1 MPHNLPIRLPIYV
14 LGRTYVLHTRINGR
28 QFKRSLKTADP
39 RLAKLRAVQ
48 LLGAAYMS
56 VFPRFSKPSGS
67 IPDHEWRRFEMDA
80 KTGVFK
86 TDGTPEDHERMMR
99 TFEAWKAWKEVEA
112 IGPIPGGFAVP
123 SQQPPAAAIAA
134 ASDAI
139 PDPHYIGAGEDSVCK
154 AKGPAYS
161 VVFADFVKLKPKLSK
176 GTTRDYGDTVSEFE
190 TFAGKP
196 TISQISEKTITDY
209 MRWLAVKGNTEPTID
224 KKIGALRALFNFGKK
239 QKIVTGEN
247 FAADRNLQTRAEKN
261 AGGHKFYEL
270 DEVKEVMGCQQF
282 QQLAQTEPG
291 FYLVVVGALI
301 SGIRITALATLQAKH
316 FRKTVE
322 GRPYISVE
330 QDKTDAGTRKV
341 PMPDALWQQMKD
353 HLEQHGGFG
362 FEVREDGA
370 GASDPV
376 RKILNVHLQ
385 AIGAKDR
392 GFTVH
397 GLRKTLNQCLIDD
410 EVHFEERCQFLGHEI
425 DHVNL
430 SVYGKGARKEKKS
443 IDKIAQIVR
452 PTQDRL
458 LRLIGYVGPVTEAP
472 STQPAEGTRD

>member
-1 MPHNLPIRLPIYV
+1 MPLNLPIYI
-14 LGRTYVLHTRINGR
+14 LGCTYVLHTRINGR

-56 VFPRFSKPSGS
+56 VFPRFSKLSGS
-67 IPDHEWRRFEMDA
+67 IPDHEWHRFELDA
-80 KTGVFK
+80 KNGVFK
-86 TDGTPEDHERMMR
+86 TDGSDKDHDRMMR
-99 TFEAWKAWKEVEA
+99 AFEEWKAWKQVEA
-112 IGPIPGGFAVP
+112 IGPIPSGFVVP
-123 SQQPPAAAIAA
+123 APQPQQVGKPAA
-134 ASDAI
+134 SEAI

-154 AKGPAYS
+154 AKGPTYS

-209 MRWLAVKGNTEPTID
+209 MRWLAAKGNTEPTID
-224 KKIGALRALFNFGKK
+224 KKVGALRALFNFGKK

-261 AGGHKFYEL
+261 AGGHKFYEQ

-291 FYLVVVGALI
+291 FYLVAVGALI
-301 SGIRITALATLQAKH
+301 SGIRVTALATLDVKH

-322 GRPYISVE
+322 GRPYIAVAK
-330 QDKTDAGTRKV
+330 DKTDAGTRKV
-341 PMPDALWQQMKD
+341 PMPDVLWQQMKGY
-353 HLEQHGGFG
+353 LERHGGFG
-362 FEVREDGA
+362 FDVREDGA

-376 RKILNVHLQ
+376 RKILNVHL
-385 AIGAKDR
+385 ASIGAADR

-397 GLRKTLNQCLIDD
+397 GLRKTLNQSLIEDD
-410 EVHFEERCQFLGHEI
+410 IHFEERCQFLGHDI

-430 SVYGKGARKEKKS
+430 SVYGKGASKEKKS
-443 IDKIAQIVR
+443 IDKLAQVVR

-458 LRLIGYVGPVTEAP
+458 LQLIGYVGPLIEAP
-472 STQPAEGTRD
+472 STEAAKDAAD